1 MEAIYIKHTAE
12 DELYH
17 HGVLGMHWGVRRYQN
32 TDGSL
37 TPAGKAKYGKKVARK
52 YYRINRL
59 QRKAEK
65 TESFKD
71 YRKIQ
76 KKIRKTSTRM
86 DRASHM
92 VSKSDIEAGKAK
104 IATFRRN
111 RNITIAAAAPL
122 ISAGAIAV
130 AGPLGL
136 ATIPAAAVATGKS
149 VYKLPYWSREAR
161 FNKKT
166 KVKLRDTSF

>member
-1 MEAIYIKHTAE
+1 MNNIYIKYS

-17 HGVLGMHWGVRRYQN
+17 HGIKGQRWGVRRYQN
-32 TDGSL
+32 ADGTL
-37 TPAGKAKYGKKVARK
+37 TTAGKAKFGKKVARK

-59 QRKAEK
+59 QRKAER
-65 TESFKD
+65 TNSFSD

-86 DRASHM
+86 DRSSRM

-104 IATFRRN
+104 IASFRRN

-136 ATIPAAAVATGKS
+136 ATVPAAAMATGKS
-149 VYKLPYWSREAR
+149 IYKIPYWSREAR
-161 FNKKT
+161 FNRKT
-166 KVKLRDTSF
+166 KVNRRDTSF